1 MKEQLDLEDIK
12 DKLYQKLEKSGW
24 AVKLRSFIYSS
35 DFDNIIRQL
44 ARLSTDG
51 KRFTPK
57 LSQMFRAFEEC
68 PVDQLKVVVLGQDPY
83 PQFGVADGI
92 AFSCGNT
99 KQAETSLKFMLEE
112 VNRHVYKVGRTS
124 QCPDTRI
131 SRLHKYTKGS
141 EIYLILQCHVNDVS
155 LIEKEILEDFCRK
168 YDPGPDG
175 SEDFIIPTAK
185 ELTEAKQTIFEVIQ
199 KYEKMRCITL

>member
-1 MKEQLDLEDIK
+1 MSEYGPNPSSESDQEQESKQVLVACQQGQKRRIMKGMTYNTD
-12 DKLYQKLEKSGW
+12 EKHGY
-24 AVKLRSFIYSS
+24 IYLVRTREFKSL
-35 DFDNIIRQL
+35 NRQ
-44 ARLSTDG
+44 
-51 KRFTPK
+51 
-57 LSQMFRAFEEC
+57 
-68 PVDQLKVVVLGQDPY
+68 
-83 PQFGVADGI
+83 
-92 AFSCGNT
+92 
-99 KQAETSLKFMLEE
+99 
-112 VNRHVYKVGRTS
+112 VYKVGRTS

-131 SRLHKYTKGS
+131 TRLHKYTKGS